1 MIKEFDLTHLD
12 EVMDIWLKTNI
23 SAHNFIDK
31 KYWENN
37 FEFVKQVLPTS
48 QVKVFAQDGVI
59 KGFIGVIDNYIAGLF
74 VLEEYQLQG
83 IGKQLLDEAKESF
96 SILHVDVYV
105 QNEKA
110 VMFYKKNGFQ
120 VISEKENSDTKQMEY
135 FMVWSK

>member
-1 MIKEFDLTHLD
+1 MIKEFDLAHLD

-23 SAHNFIDK
+23 SAHDFVDK
-31 KYWENN
+31 KYWESN

-48 QVKVFAQDGVI
+48 QVKVFTQDDVI
-59 KGFIGVIDNYIAGLF
+59 KGFIGVIDSYIAGLF
-74 VLEEYQLQG
+74 VLDEYQSQG

-96 SILHVDVYV
+96 SILHLDVYV

-120 VISEKENSDTKQMEY
+120 VVSEKENSDSKQMEY